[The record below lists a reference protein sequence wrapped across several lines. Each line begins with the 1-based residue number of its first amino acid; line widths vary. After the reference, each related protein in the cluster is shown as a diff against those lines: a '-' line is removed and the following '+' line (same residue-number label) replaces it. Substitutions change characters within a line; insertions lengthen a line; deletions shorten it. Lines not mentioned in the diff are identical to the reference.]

1 MTDVLHSIREGRLL
15 RLTLNRPDKRN
26 ALNAA
31 LCRALVTALEDAA
44 RDPAVGAILLTA
56 DGKAF
61 CAGMDLAEI
70 EPGAD
75 AEEINAVHEQLFTV
89 GARLTKPLIA
99 AVHGAAL
106 AGGTGLVANCHIVV
120 AAPGATFG
128 LTEIRL
134 GLWPFLV
141 YRAVAAALGDRRTME
156 LSLTG
161 RIFDAAEAR
170 QIGLVHEVVDAPQER
185 ALGNRPGSRRNP
197 VPLPSSRE
205 WPSSIGYAGWTG
217 SKPAPSPA
225 RCGIRY
231 LPGKISARG
240 FAPSG
245 RNGLPGGRQ
254 SGNRMP
260 ENFRA
265 TRLLRICD
273 TRSCGV
279 ASRDTQCWG
288 QGALLLRRAR
298 LV

>member
-31 LCRALVTALEDAA
+31 LCHALVNALEDAA

-56 DGKAF
+56 NGKAF

-99 AVHGAAL
+99 GVHGAAL

-141 YRAVAAALGDRRTME
+141 YRAVAAALGDRRTLE

-161 RIFDAAEAR
+161 RIFDTAEAR
-170 QIGLVHEVVDAPQER
+170 QLGLVHEVADAPQER
-185 ALGNRPGSRRNP
+185 ALEIARAIAQVQSYCHVQKG
-197 VPLPSSRE
+197 
-205 WPSSIGYAGWTG
+205 WPSSIGCAGWTG
-217 SKPAPSPA
+217 GNPARSPA
-225 RCGIRY
+225 KCGIRY
-231 LPGKISARG
+231 SPGKISARG
-240 FAPSG
+240 FEPFARS
-245 RNGLPGGRQ
+245 GLPAGRR
-254 SGNRMP
+254 SG
-260 ENFRA
+260 
-265 TRLLRICD
+265 D
-273 TRSCGV
+273 
-279 ASRDTQCWG
+279 RD
-288 QGALLLRRAR
+288 A
-298 LV
+298 

>member
-31 LCRALVTALEDAA
+31 LCHALVTALDDAA

-56 DGKAF
+56 NGKAF

-89 GARLTKPLIA
+89 GARLAKPLIA
-99 AVHGAAL
+99 GVHGAAL
-106 AGGTGLVANCHIVV
+106 AGGTGLLANCHVVV

-161 RIFDAAEAR
+161 RIFDTAEAR
-170 QIGLVHEVVDAPQER
+170 QLGLVHEVVDAPQER
-185 ALGNRPGSRRNP
+185 ALEIAWAIAQSSPTAVQEGMAFVNRVRGLDWQQSGAIAREVRNQ
-197 VPLPSSRE
+197 VFAGEDFRE
-205 WPSSIGYAGWTG
+205 GIRAFREKRTPRWPSIGEPDA
-217 SKPAPSPA
+217 
-225 RCGIRY
+225 
-231 LPGKISARG
+231 
-240 FAPSG
+240 
-245 RNGLPGGRQ
+245 
-254 SGNRMP
+254 
-260 ENFRA
+260 
-265 TRLLRICD
+265 
-273 TRSCGV
+273 
-279 ASRDTQCWG
+279 
-288 QGALLLRRAR
+288 
-298 LV
+298 